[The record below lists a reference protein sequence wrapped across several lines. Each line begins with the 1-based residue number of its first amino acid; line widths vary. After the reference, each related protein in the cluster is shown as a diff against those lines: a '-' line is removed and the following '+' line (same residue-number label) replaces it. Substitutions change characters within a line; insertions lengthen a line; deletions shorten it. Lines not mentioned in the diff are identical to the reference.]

1 MSFMIA
7 HRRKVALRAH
17 SNHNLF
23 VSSFEPLPHAP
34 ATPDIPGFRPDRSA
48 SYLAGTAGAP
58 PRAQLLAAI
67 EAWKSQAP
75 QAPQADA
82 PRYAAPIALDV
93 GCGPG
98 REIVALLEAGFAVDA
113 IDPYPE
119 MIDLARAAVTAT
131 RADLSRVQLAVGTLE
146 DHVASL
152 AIDRYDIV
160 HAGFVLPF
168 VRPVAF
174 DRCWHALT
182 RALRDGGIFA
192 GQFFGAHDE
201 FIRTA
206 APSEMTSHTA
216 AELDALFREWH
227 VIERE
232 EVERDGCV
240 GRGVAKHWHVHHIVA
255 RKPSSTTTHG

>member
-23 VSSFEPLPHAP
+23 VSSFEPLPQAP
-34 ATPDIPGFRPDRSA
+34 ATPDIPGFRPDRCA
-48 SYLAGTAGAP
+48 TYLAGTAAAP

-75 QAPQADA
+75 QAGVS
-82 PRYAAPIALDV
+82 RHAAPIALDV

-98 REIVALLEAGFAVDA
+98 REMVALLEAGFAVDA

-119 MIDLARAAVTAT
+119 MIDLARTAVTAA
-131 RADLSRVQLAVGTLE
+131 RVDLSRVYLAVGTLE
-146 DHVASL
+146 DHAASL

-168 VRPVAF
+168 VRPAAF
-174 DRCWHALT
+174 DRCWDALT
-182 RALRDGGIFA
+182 RTLRDGGIFA

-201 FIRTA
+201 FILTA

-216 AELDALFREWH
+216 AELDALFRDWH

-255 RKPSSTTTHG
+255 RKPSGTRVLG